1 MGIIVDIIFPRTCM
15 GCGSS
20 GKYLCDK
27 CKSEVEVIGTD
38 YKNKKIEGRI
48 GLFKYH
54 GVIKELISLLKFEF
68 VSDVKT
74 EIGEMIVEQ
83 LKENYPN
90 VLEYWQTNKFVI
102 IPVPLHWRRE
112 NWRGFNQAEIIANEV
127 GKILKLN
134 INSNLIKRSINTKKQ
149 AVSNKVERQK
159 NMEKAFL
166 NIGKIPKNIII
177 FDDVWTTGNTIKN
190 IIKIIPKNRKV
201 WVLTMASG
209 L

>member
-1 MGIIVDIIFPRTCM
+1 MGFIVDMVFPKTCV
-15 GCGSS
+15 GCGKT

-27 CKSEVEVIGTD
+27 CFEKVEVLGTD

-54 GVIKELISLLKFEF
+54 GVIKDLISLLKFEF

-74 EIGEMIVEQ
+74 EIGEIISNQ
-83 LKENYPN
+83 LRENYPN
-90 VLEYWQTNKFVI
+90 IVEYWQTKKFVI
-102 IPVPLHWRRE
+102 IPVPLHWRRK

-127 GKILKLN
+127 GKIIDLHVNNK
-134 INSNLIKRSINTKKQ
+134 SIIRCKNTKKQ
-149 AVSNKVERQK
+149 VTSNKIERNINIK
-159 NMEKAFL
+159 NAFKVTNKL
-166 NIGKIPKNIII
+166 PKNIVL

-190 IIKIIPKNRKV
+190 IIKIIPKNRNI

-209 L
+209 N